1 MTGKLK
7 MIKNQVEMDSMQ
19 ERKDKDIKEREINPR
34 IQIRRVDF
42 ALQNIRDFRRL
53 LPLPLGEGTGGA
65 SKRNGVNL

>member
-7 MIKNQVEMDSMQ
+7 MTKEQVEMDSMK
-19 ERKDKDIKEREINPR
+19 ERKDKDIKECEINPR

-53 LPLPLGEGTGGA
+53 LPLPLGEGTGEPLKGT
-65 SKRNGVNL
+65 G